1 MSVKGLLIHFVWL
14 FVPDA
19 DESVAEQ
26 EVQMLMVILIVA
38 VRAQL
43 GVDSTVGVNVYVFV
57 VVLSNTGD
65 HEPEIVLLE
74 VVGNAEIVAPEQ

>member
-1 MSVKGLLIHFVWL
+1 MKVGVT
-14 FVPDA
+14 
-19 DESVAEQ
+19 ESV
-26 EVQMLMVILIVA
+26 MVILIVA

-65 HEPEIVLLE
+65 HEPEILLLD

>member
-1 MSVKGLLIHFVWL
+1 MKVGVT
-14 FVPDA
+14 
-19 DESVAEQ
+19 ESV
-26 EVQMLMVILIVA
+26 MVILIVA

-43 GVDSTVGVNVYVFV
+43 GVDSTVGVNVYVLV

-65 HEPEIVLLE
+65 HEPEILLLD